1 VDLSRSKSGILKF
14 SIIHLIALS
23 LQLNLGPVLPAME
36 GYAAVTD
43 PFEWNPRCARR
54 DFIPTTEDYTFTNLF
69 NMTLGEASQSVYTF
83 QNELQGRFSDGF
95 RGTHTA
101 GHVKVGGDAADFFS
115 STNDPVFFLHHAMLD
130 RVWWMWQ
137 ALHLNQAKTVAGTI
151 TILNNPP
158 SRNTTL
164 QDVISTNFLNM
175 PDRPIGD
182 LLGSLDGEPFCY
194 IYL

>member
-1 VDLSRSKSGILKF
+1 
-14 SIIHLIALS
+14 
-23 LQLNLGPVLPAME
+23 ME

-54 DFIPTTEDYTFTNLF
+54 DFIPTTEDYTFTNLY

-95 RGTHTA
+95 LGTHTA

-130 RVWWMWQ
+130 RVWWMW
-137 ALHLNQAKTVAGTI
+137 
-151 TILNNPP
+151 
-158 SRNTTL
+158 
-164 QDVISTNFLNM
+164 
-175 PDRPIGD
+175 
-182 LLGSLDGEPFCY
+182 
-194 IYL
+194 